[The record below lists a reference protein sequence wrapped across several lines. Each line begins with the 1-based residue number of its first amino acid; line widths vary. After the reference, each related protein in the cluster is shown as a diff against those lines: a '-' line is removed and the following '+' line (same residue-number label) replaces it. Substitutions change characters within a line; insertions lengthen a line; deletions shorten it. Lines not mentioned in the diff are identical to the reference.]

1 MGVVVGPSSG
11 PTPRGILEGAALAV
25 FLLDDRGK
33 IVGTLGDAYALTG
46 LDDAR
51 LIGHTPAEVLQRAP
65 AGKTDLRQIEERM
78 ARGTASP
85 HAALVAIDVAAHARI
100 DAAALEHERETRLMF
115 RQVPVATWATDRELR
130 ITHWLGRVEHRLGIP
145 EPTIVGMT
153 VQQFARTPDPADP
166 AVLHHLE
173 ALRGKSASFRY
184 QLRDRWY
191 EIHVDPLRDEAGVII
206 GCVAAALDV
215 TDRTAAEQRLVAS
228 EALLAQSQQLA
239 HVGSWQW
246 DFGRGSMTWSDEL
259 YRICGLDRATFV
271 PSYKGLCDRIISA
284 DLPRFEAVVSSALR
298 SSGPFALQLQI
309 ARPDGMRRTLHTSVI
324 VIADEAQRPVK
335 MIGACLDLTEWADTQ
350 RKLERSISLL
360 EATIESTADGIL
372 VVDLA
377 GNVVALNRRFSL
389 LWNIPLELAERRD
402 ERALLAYVLD
412 QLEEPEVFLR
422 GVRALYSCP
431 DEERLDVLR
440 FKDGRVFERYSRPQR
455 VEGVVAGRV
464 WSFRDV
470 SERERLLRH
479 AVFLADAGRLL
490 TTLDADQALESV
502 AQLAVPVVGDACAVD
517 LVDLGIPRRIVAVAR
532 NPSVP
537 APSQPSL
544 QVLAGGSHLRE
555 TEVANEIAVP
565 ILAVGR
571 VVGVITVVVTA
582 PRRFTRVEL
591 ELVEEVARRGAVAL
605 ENTRLY
611 RAAREEVKAREEF
624 LAVAAHEIRGPV
636 ASIRLAVQALDKQ
649 LAPASK
655 LIGVIEREERRLTQL
670 VDELLDVG
678 RMQAGKLQFV
688 FEPVDLGALV
698 REIGARMASELARAG
713 STLTIRTEGST
724 IGSWDRLRLDQAV
737 VNLLTNAIKFGL
749 GRPIEISVTGTER
762 SVVLEVTDQGV
773 GIRRDMQRLIFE
785 PFERAVPA
793 RHYGGL
799 GLGLYIVRTIVT
811 GLGGKL
817 TLRSEEGAGSTFTIV
832 LPRQGVPA

>member
-1 MGVVVGPSSG
+1 MGVVGPSSG
-11 PTPRGILEGAALAV
+11 PTPRGILDGAALAV
-25 FLLDDRGK
+25 FLLDDDGK

-46 LDDAR
+46 LDDAE
-51 LIGHTPAEVLQRAP
+51 LIGQTPAEVLQHAAP
-65 AGKTDLRQIEERM
+65 GQPDLRQIEERV
-78 ARGTASP
+78 ARSSASTR
-85 HAALVAIDVAAHARI
+85 AALVAVDVAAHARI
-100 DAAALEHERETRLMF
+100 DAVAREHERETRLMF

-145 EPTIVGMT
+145 EPHIVGMT

-166 AVLHHLE
+166 AVLHHIQ
-173 ALRGKSASFRY
+173 ALRGKSTSFRY

-191 EIHVDPLRDEAGVII
+191 EIHVDPLRDEVGAII

-215 TDRTAAEQRLVAS
+215 TDRIAAEQQLVAS

-259 YRICGLDRATFV
+259 YRICGVDPSTFV
-271 PSYKGLCDRIISA
+271 PSYKGLCDRVA
-284 DLPRFEAVVSSALR
+284 PEDLPRFEATVSSALR
-298 SSGPFALQLQI
+298 STGPFALELQI
-309 ARPDGMRRTLHTSVI
+309 VRSDGTRRTLHTNVI

-335 MIGACLDLTEWADTQ
+335 MIGACLDLSEWADTQ

-377 GNVVALNRRFSL
+377 GKVVAYNRRYAT
-389 LWNIPLELAERRD
+389 LWNIPPELVAQRD
-402 ERALLAYVLD
+402 DASLLAYVLD
-412 QLEEPEVFLR
+412 QVEEPEAFLG
-422 GVRALYSCP
+422 GVRALYTRLEAES
-431 DEERLDVLR
+431 LDVVR

-455 VEGVVAGRV
+455 VDGTVAGRV

-470 SERERLLRH
+470 SERDRLLRH

-490 TTLDADQALESV
+490 TTLDADQALASV
-502 AQLAVPVVGDACAVD
+502 AQLAVPVLGDACAVD
-517 LVDLGIPRRIVAVAR
+517 LVENGAPRRIVAAAR
-532 NPSVP
+532 KPGVP
-537 APSQPSL
+537 TPAAPTPQI
-544 QVLAGGSHLRE
+544 LAGTSHVRE
-555 TEVANEIAVP
+555 LDGAHEIAVP
-565 ILAVGR
+565 IVAVGR
-571 VVGVITVVVTA
+571 VVGAITAVVVA
-582 PRRFTRVEL
+582 PRRFTRAEL

-611 RAAREEVKAREEF
+611 RAARDEVKAREEF
-624 LAVAAHEIRGPV
+624 MAVAAHEIRGPV

-649 LAPASK
+649 LAPAGK

-688 FEPVDLGALV
+688 FEPVDLGALA

-713 STLTIRTEGST
+713 STLEIRTEGPT
-724 IGSWDRLRLDQAV
+724 TGTWDRLRLDQAIG
-737 VNLLTNAIKFGL
+737 NLLTNAIKFGL
-749 GRPIEISVTGTER
+749 GRPIELTVTGTEH
-762 SVVLEVTDQGV
+762 SVVLEVTDHGV
-773 GIRRDMQRLIFE
+773 GIRRDLQRSIFE

-811 GLGGKL
+811 GLGGSL
-817 TLRSEEGAGSTFTIV
+817 TVRSEEGAGSTFTIA
-832 LPRQGVPA
+832 LPRQGSRT